1 MIEKYAESCTNY
13 CIKEISEEELKLGQK
28 GALSLDV
35 SKVEQSS
42 KQCGIIFKPGQS
54 VFQGRTRLCLCEEW
68 KNDYGSCDLLD
79 DYTFSA
85 WKVSVPYLQSKN
97 AVFDAEEDWQK
108 VDNECDHYWD
118 FLFRVTVAPDSGS
131 QDPVWLIRIK
141 VNNCIAYSEGLDSY
155 GNKIDAGQWYLKGH
169 FFGNNK

>member
-1 MIEKYAESCTNY
+1 M
-13 CIKEISEEELKLGQK
+13 
-28 GALSLDV
+28 
-35 SKVEQSS
+35 
-42 KQCGIIFKPGQS
+42 
-54 VFQGRTRLCLCEEW
+54 
-68 KNDYGSCDLLD
+68 
-79 DYTFSA
+79 
-85 WKVSVPYLQSKN
+85 PYLQSKN

-131 QDPVWLIRIK
+131 QDPFWLIRIK

-169 FFGNNK
+169 FLETMNSDKGLKKVFKSILFINF